1 MTNYQGVIFD
11 MDGLLFDTEQV
22 YLDVNVTLAP
32 DFGLHGLDKSY
43 MMNFIGI
50 SDEEVFAT
58 IRKDFSHL
66 PSKTLDDF
74 FYAGRSLVREMF
86 EGGKTP
92 LKPGAVET
100 LELLRKHQIPSV
112 IASSNLREFIEL
124 LTEKAN
130 IDHYFSGIVS
140 ANEVE
145 RAKPDPEIVIKAT
158 ELLSLEPEKCLM
170 LEDSLNGVRA
180 SHEANV
186 DVIVIPDLIAPNPE
200 MTSKAKVIVDNLFEA
215 HPYIVNV

>member
-22 YLDVNVTLAP
+22 YIDVNVKLAP

-50 SDEEVFAT
+50 SDEEVNAL
-58 IRKDFSHL
+58 IRRDYSHL
-66 PSKTLDDF
+66 SSGTLDEF
-74 FYAGRSLVREMF
+74 FRTGRDLVRETF
-86 EGGKTP
+86 QSGKTP
-92 LKPGAVET
+92 LKPGVIET
-100 LELLRKHQIPSV
+100 LELLKKNNIPSV

-124 LTEKAN
+124 LTEKAS

-145 RAKPDPEIVIKAT
+145 KAKPDPEIVVRAT

-180 SHEANV
+180 SYEANV
-186 DVIVIPDLIAPNPE
+186 DVIMIPDLIAPNSE
-200 MTSKAKVIVDNLFEA
+200 MSSKAKVIVDSLFDA
-215 HPYIVNV
+215 HPYIVK